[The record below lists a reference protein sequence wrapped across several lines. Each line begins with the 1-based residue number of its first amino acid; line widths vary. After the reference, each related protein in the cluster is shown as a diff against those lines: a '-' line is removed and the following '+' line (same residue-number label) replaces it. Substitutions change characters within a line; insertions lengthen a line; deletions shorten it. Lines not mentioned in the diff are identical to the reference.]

1 MLPVLLASLLAV
13 SCGVSNPPKQSD
25 SHLQRGDV
33 AAPPASRSA
42 AIPQVSQT
50 TYLPQP
56 QAVPQGA
63 ETYTVVVN
71 QVPVRDLLFA
81 LARDS
86 EINIDIAS
94 GIEGQVTLNAIDQT
108 LLQILDRIMLQVPLR
123 YQLKDDLLLIM
134 ADEPYLH
141 SYKVDYLNMER
152 SSTSRV
158 ALATR
163 VGTVGSADVT
173 DASGGASVNDNN
185 SEASIENLS
194 RNEFWDTLITNVA
207 AIMGL
212 EDLEEADESV
222 HGNTQVIVN
231 REAGYLS
238 ARASGRQHREIQH
251 YIDQIT
257 ASARRQVL
265 IEATIVEVTL
275 NDTFQAGID
284 WQILGADPT
293 GFDITQSL
301 LGANLAATPFF
312 SFSYTDPSTDAGEVT
327 ATVKA
332 LEQFGDVQVLSS
344 PKIIALN
351 NQTAILKV
359 VDNVVY
365 FTSEV
370 QTQTTDNTDRTIF
383 QTTVHTVPV
392 GFVMNVTPFIS
403 EVEEIILNVRPTI
416 SRVVGTV
423 KDPNPALAN
432 SDPPVESEIPEIQ
445 VREMESMLRV
455 GSGQIAVIGGLMQD
469 KVDKKTSGV
478 PFLSSLPLI
487 GPAFTY
493 RDDQVLKTELIVFLR
508 PRVIHVADVG
518 ADLSDFR
525 QYLPQARTPD
535 ELREAAGKHLQQ

>member
-1 MLPVLLASLLAV
+1 MLTVLLTV

-25 SHLQRGDV
+25 SHLQRDDV
-33 AAPPASRSA
+33 AAPPASEPA

-56 QAVPQGA
+56 QAVPHDA

-71 QVPVRDLLFA
+71 QVPVRELLFA

-86 EINIDIAS
+86 QINIDIAS
-94 GIEGQVTLNAIDQT
+94 GIEGTVTLNAIDQT
-108 LLQILDRIMLQVPLR
+108 LLQILDRIALQVPLR
-123 YQLKDDLLLIM
+123 YQLTDNLLSIM
-134 ADEPYLH
+134 ADDPYLY

-173 DASGGASVNDNN
+173 GSGAGAGVTDNN

-212 EDLEEADESV
+212 QDLEEADDSV
-222 HGNTQVIVN
+222 RGNTQIIVN

-238 ARASGRQHREIQH
+238 ARATSSQHREIQH
-251 YIDQIT
+251 YIDQVT

-284 WQILGADPT
+284 WQILGADPS
-293 GFDITQSL
+293 GVDVTQSL

-312 SFSYTDPSTDAGEVT
+312 EFTYVDPSSDAGEVT

-365 FTSEV
+365 FTTEV

-383 QTTVHTVPV
+383 ETTVHTVPV

-403 EVEEIILNVRPTI
+403 EIEEIILNVRPTI

-423 KDPNPALAN
+423 TDPNPALAQ

-455 GSGQIAVIGGLMQD
+455 SSGQIAVIGGLMQD
-469 KVDKKTSGV
+469 KVDKKTTGV

-525 QYLPQARTPD
+525 QYLPQPPTRD
-535 ELREAAGKHLQQ
+535 ELREPAGKQPQQ